1 MNGETNFS
9 WYRVWNNFAAVFDDY
24 VNTSKAMNFLDGV
37 GKNITEQIPL
47 IKREFRYTEYV
58 ELMTKQLL

>member
-9 WYRVWNNFAAVFDDY
+9 WYRVWNNFAAVVDNYISDRD
-24 VNTSKAMNFLDGV
+24 KGLNFLDGV

-47 IKREFRYTEYV
+47 IKREFSTQNT
-58 ELMTKQLL
+58 LN